1 MGFVWAFFLER
12 ERERERERESGVE
25 SLKTKIRKLDSFL
38 QLSELV
44 VFKPFFCCRNKSL
57 QSARQELIAL
67 VWRKSLQP
75 VTIVEEAMHLW
86 CQRSCGPIIVFAL
99 LDSLHTALGAYRE
112 E

>member
-44 VFKPFFCCRNKSL
+44 IFKPFFCCPNKSL
-57 QSARQELIAL
+57 HSARQELIAL

-99 LDSLHTALGAYRE
+99 LDSLHTAPVIIS
-112 E
+112 